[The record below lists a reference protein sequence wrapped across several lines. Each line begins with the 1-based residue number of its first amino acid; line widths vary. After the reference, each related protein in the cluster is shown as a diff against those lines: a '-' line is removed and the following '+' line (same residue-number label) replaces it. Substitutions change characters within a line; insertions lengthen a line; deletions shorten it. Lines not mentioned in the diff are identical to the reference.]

1 MSFYIF
7 LYIPYFRIADVDGL
21 YNGPPS
27 DPGLKLIHTYVKQKH
42 QKTITFGDKSRMGR
56 GGIDAKVKAASNA
69 AYSGTPVVI
78 ARMAMNSVRIVF
90 RITLYSVNILE
101 DFGVGN
107 THMTINVILVDS
119 RINPI
124 CHHRR
129 SSSSLSLSK
138 SVFSWM
144 FCGGGFDSGRDGT
157 EEWRKNQ
164 DLITQMFPHPVESIR
179 TYCKKLIQGEQ
190 IPPPPL
196 VQEMF
201 CMKLQQDDYV
211 AAFSEFNISF

>member
-1 MSFYIF
+1 MATLTVPPTPVSPHDDAIK
-7 LYIPYFRIADVDGL
+7 LYKAFKGFGCDTEAVINILAHRDSTQSAHIQHEYRTMYSDNILKRLSSELSGKLEKKIELKRLALKFTVGCRNVDGL

-56 GGIDAKVKAASNA
+56 GGIDAKVKVASNA

-78 ARMAMNSVRIVF
+78 ARMAMNSVRTVF

-119 RINPI
+119 R
-124 CHHRR
+124 
-129 SSSSLSLSK
+129 
-138 SVFSWM
+138 
-144 FCGGGFDSGRDGT
+144 
-157 EEWRKNQ
+157 
-164 DLITQMFPHPVESIR
+164 
-179 TYCKKLIQGEQ
+179 
-190 IPPPPL
+190 
-196 VQEMF
+196 
-201 CMKLQQDDYV
+201 
-211 AAFSEFNISF
+211 